1 MRKQTLVRA
10 ALPLLASMALIA
22 SACGG
27 DDGGG
32 ADAPATTAAPSDNGE
47 TTTTAPPDPGGAVRG
62 GSIVVGLES
71 ETPGWLPG
79 THLLTNFPALTVANT
94 FYDSL
99 TKRDSEG
106 IVRPYLA
113 ESLEPNDDLTV
124 WTLTLRPGVQFHDGT
139 PLDADAL
146 KFIFD
151 NHLKADGSN
160 LLGPLRFVD
169 SMDVID
175 ELTVQYNLNSP
186 DAAFPDI
193 LQGPAGW
200 PFSPT
205 AVQEQGAD
213 EFGSNPVGTGPFR
226 FVSWIRDGEL
236 VVERFDDHWRDD
248 VGHLDRITFRVITDE
263 EARVASLQSGDVDA
277 MQTLRQSAVRQVRE
291 LAERAEFVSYDFIG
305 NLAGGQLL
313 NTQTP
318 PLDDVRVRRALAYAI
333 DQPAILDL
341 LGGSD
346 ISPIA
351 TQWYSEESPWFVPAV
366 VDLWPTN
373 DPDRARELLEEYR
386 MDPNRSDGRAPGD
399 PVTLDHNILPDPS
412 VVEMGLGYKAMW
424 EAVGFEHNMNQ
435 VEVAV
440 ILDTNA
446 SGDFMINTSRFG
458 NQDDP
463 CTTMRNT
470 FGDPAVTP
478 TNFSNFYTD
487 EVGELIQQLCEN
499 VEFEIRYEAVERLMT
514 IFAEN
519 VPHTWTGNTPN
530 TVGASSRLQNV
541 AGWTFPDGTL
551 GDGHPMTVVQWGH
564 VWLED

>member
-1 MRKQTLVRA
+1 MRKQTLART
-10 ALPLLASMALIA
+10 ALPLLASLALIA
-22 SACGG
+22 PACGG

-32 ADAPATTAAPSDNGE
+32 ADAPATTAAPSDNGD
-47 TTTTAPPDPGGAVRG
+47 TATTAPPDPGGAVRG

-146 KFIFD
+146 KYVFD
-151 NHLKADGSN
+151 NHLKADDSN

-175 ELTVQYNLNSP
+175 ELTVQYNLSAP
-186 DAAFPDI
+186 DAAFPDV

-236 VVERFDDHWRDD
+236 VVERFDDHWRED

-305 NLAGGQLL
+305 NLAGGQLI
-313 NTQTP
+313 NTQAP

-351 TQWYSEESPWFVPAV
+351 TQWYSEESPWYSPAV
-366 VDLWPTN
+366 AELWPTN

-386 MDPNRSDGRAPGD
+386 QDPNRSDGRAPGD
-399 PVTLDHNILPDPS
+399 PVTLEHNIIPDPS

-424 EAVGFEHNMNQ
+424 EAVGFEHNMAQ

-458 NQDDP
+458 SQDDP

-499 VEFEIRYEAVERLMT
+499 TDFDTRYEAVEGLMT

-519 VPHTWTGNTPN
+519 VPHTWTGNTPT

>member
-1 MRKQTLVRA
+1 MRRSIRFRTVT
-10 ALPLLASMALIA
+10 PLLLSMALVVG
-22 SACGG
+22 ACGG
-27 DDGGG
+27 DDSG
-32 ADAPATTAAPSDNGE
+32 ADPDPGPGTDPGGE
-47 TTTTAPPDPGGAVRG
+47 TTPPPDPGDATSG

-79 THLLTNFPALTVANT
+79 THLLTNYPGLTVANT

-99 TKRDSEG
+99 TKRDSDGE
-106 IVRPYLA
+106 IRPYLA
-113 ESLEPNDDLTV
+113 ESLEPSDDLTE

-139 PLDADAL
+139 PLDAEAL
-146 KFIFD
+146 KSNFD
-151 NHLKADGSN
+151 DHLKAEGSN
-160 LLGPLRFVD
+160 LLGTLRFV
-169 SMDVID
+169 SSVEVVD
-175 ELTVQYNLNSP
+175 ELTLRYLLDTP

-205 AVQEQGAD
+205 AVEAQGAD
-213 EFGSNPVGTGPFR
+213 DFGSNPVGTGPFR
-226 FVSWIRDGEL
+226 FVSWLRDGEL
-236 VVERFDDHWRDD
+236 VVERNPDYWQD
-248 VGHLDRITFRVITDE
+248 GLPHLDQVTFRVITDE
-263 EARVASLQSGDVDA
+263 DARVASLQSGDVDA

-291 LAERAEFVSYDFIG
+291 LAEGADFESHDFIG
-305 NLAGGQLL
+305 NAAGGQLF
-313 NTQTP
+313 NVETP

-351 TQWYSEESPWFVPAV
+351 TQWYSADSPWYVPAV
-366 VDLWPTN
+366 ADIWPTN
-373 DPDRARELLEEYR
+373 DPDAARELLEEYR
-386 MDPNRSDGRAPGD
+386 NDPDRSDGRSPGD

-412 VVEMGLGYKAMW
+412 VVEMGLGYKSMW
-424 EAVGFEHNMNQ
+424 EAVGFEHVMNQ

-440 ILDTNA
+440 ILDTQA

-470 FGDPAVTP
+470 FGEPSETP
-478 TNFSNFYTD
+478 TNFSRFHTP
-487 EVGELIQQLCEN
+487 ELGESIQQLCEN
-499 VEFEIRYEAVERLMT
+499 QDFDVRYEAVENIMT
-514 IFAEN
+514 ILAEN
-519 VPHTWTGNTPN
+519 IPHTWTGNTPT
-530 TVGASSRLQNV
+530 TVGAQAGLMNV
-541 AGWTFPDGTL
+541 AGWAFPDGTL
-551 GDGHPMTVVQWGH
+551 GDGHPMTVVQWGQ